1 LWRDVCPTRHVNK
14 YHKNNAARYRIPP
27 VNCDLTYKYKD
38 DLEKAVLREVK
49 RVALDPDA
57 VVASQDDGQPT
68 IDKQAIKAQL
78 AKIKRQQ
85 AKLVD
90 LYLMNDDLNVDQ
102 LHDRAEKLKAQADT
116 LQAQLIHDHDTEKAD
131 AFIKAATNATQIDQ
145 LDYEHQTAIVRRL
158 IDHINVSNTDLDIY
172 WQI

>member
-1 LWRDVCPTRHVNK
+1 M
-14 YHKNNAARYRIPP
+14 
-27 VNCDLTYKYKD
+27 TYKYKD
-38 DLEKAVLREVK
+38 DLERAVLHEVK
-49 RVALDPDA
+49 KIALDPDA
-57 VVASQDDGQPT
+57 VVASQDDDQPT

-78 AKIKRQQ
+78 ARIKRQQ

-90 LYLMNDDLNVDQ
+90 LYLLSDDLNVDQ

-116 LQAQLIHDHDTEKAD
+116 LQAQLSHDTKKVD
-131 AFIKAATNATQIDQ
+131 AFKKTATDATQIDQ
-145 LDYEHQTAIVRRL
+145 LDYEHQTAIVRML